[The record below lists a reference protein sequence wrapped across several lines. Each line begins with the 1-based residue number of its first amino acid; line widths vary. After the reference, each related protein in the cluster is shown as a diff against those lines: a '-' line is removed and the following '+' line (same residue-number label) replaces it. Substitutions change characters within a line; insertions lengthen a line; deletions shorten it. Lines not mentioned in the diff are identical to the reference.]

1 MIAKR
6 TLASALATERLVY
19 EKVMP
24 GLPLESPEFYGY
36 AEDGEKAWI
45 FLEDV
50 GDRRFSE
57 TDPEQR
63 TAAARWLGAMHVSA
77 SELEVVQNLPK
88 IGPDRYLDHLRSA
101 RGKIVDNLDNPAL
114 DRRDAELLAAVVGQL
129 DTIEGSWPKLENLC
143 DTIPNSLVHADF
155 QSKNAYVRE
164 RDGVPGL
171 LLIDWETA
179 GMGPLGA
186 RSRADPRPTVEATYR
201 SCCLLVDHP
210 GTLAR
215 PRRGRS
221 ASVGRRRRCPP
232 ADRRNRL
239 GVLPPIP
246 CLARKGHRH
255 PPSLCAGYRTGYGK
269 PSVSPGRWT
278 RWRALP
284 AHRRLTQASTNRAQ
298 LQPAA
303 HRSSDTVWSMP

>member
-1 MIAKR
+1 MFRLLEAGPNASSVIAKR

-179 GMGPLGA
+179 GMGPLA
-186 RSRADPRPTVEATYR
+186 PD
-201 SCCLLVDHP
+201 
-210 GTLAR
+210 LA
-215 PRRGRS
+215 PIRGRQWKPRIDLAAYS
-221 ASVGRRRRCPP
+221 SITRERWPDLDAEGVRRLVGVG
-232 ADRRNRL
+232 
-239 GVLPPIP
+239 GVLQQIAAIDWACSHLSHAWPERATATLRRYAPDIEQVM
-246 CLARKGHRH
+246 A
-255 PPSLCAGYRTGYGK
+255 SLR
-269 PSVSPGRWT
+269 
-278 RWRALP
+278 
-284 AHRRLTQASTNRAQ
+284 
-298 LQPAA
+298 
-303 HRSSDTVWSMP
+303 